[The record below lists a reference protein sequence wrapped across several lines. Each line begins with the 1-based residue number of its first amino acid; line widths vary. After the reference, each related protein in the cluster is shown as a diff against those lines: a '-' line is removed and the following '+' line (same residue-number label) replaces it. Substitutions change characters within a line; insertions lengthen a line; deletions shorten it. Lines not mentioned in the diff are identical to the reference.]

1 MQHGGLLTISNLN
14 NNMATG
20 IELKLIEAFRAENQR
35 NQELVDFLM
44 TEIVPRYDEFDA
56 GHDRQHALYVMT
68 QSLHLAQF
76 YPEVDR
82 AMLLTA
88 AAYHDVG
95 LVNGR
100 EHHHADSAAMLRADT
115 RLQRWFTTE
124 QVEVMAQA
132 AYDHRASAKGEPVTI
147 YGRIVAE
154 ADRQI
159 EVETV
164 IRRTIQ
170 FGMKKYPTLSKDE
183 SYERTVEHLREKYGE
198 GGYLK
203 LWIPESD
210 NAARMKEL
218 REVIANEEKLRA
230 VFNRLYDQLIGGA

>member
-1 MQHGGLLTISNLN
+1 
-14 NNMATG
+14 MATE
-20 IELKLIEAFRAENQR
+20 IKLELLEQFSAESAR
-35 NQELVDFLM
+35 NREIAQFLM
-44 TEIVPRYDEFDA
+44 TEIVPRYDAFDA

-76 YPEVDR
+76 YPEADR

-95 LVNGR
+95 LANGR
-100 EHHHADSAAMLRADT
+100 EHHHADSAAMLRADA

-132 AYDHRASAKGEPVTI
+132 AYDHRASAKTAPVAI

-170 FGMKKYPTLSKDE
+170 FGMKQYPGLSREE
-183 SYERTVEHLREKYGE
+183 SRERTVEHLREKYGE

-210 NAARMKEL
+210 NAARLAEL
-218 REVIANEEKLRA
+218 RTLIADEARLRGVID
-230 VFNRLYDQLIGGA
+230 RLYDSLTLRSKGV

>member
-1 MQHGGLLTISNLN
+1 MKSTEIK
-14 NNMATG
+14 M
-20 IELKLIEAFRAENQR
+20 ELIEAFAAESKR
-35 NQELVDFLM
+35 NQELTHFLLN
-44 TEIVPRYDEFDA
+44 EIVPRYDAFDA
-56 GHDRQHALYVMT
+56 GHDRHHALYVMT

-82 AMLLTA
+82 AMVLTA

-95 LVNGR
+95 LMNGR
-100 EHHHADSAAMLRADT
+100 EQHHADSARFIKNDK
-115 RLQRWFTTE
+115 RLLNWFTLDE
-124 QVEVMAQA
+124 VEVIAQA
-132 AYDHRASAKGEPVTI
+132 AYDHRASAKTAPASI

-170 FGMKKYPTLSKDE
+170 YGMKQYPQLSKEE
-183 SYERTVEHLREKYGE
+183 SYERTAEHLREKYGA

-210 NAARMKEL
+210 NAQRLAEL
-218 REVIANEEKLRA
+218 RALIADERQLHVLFTRLYHSLRA
-230 VFNRLYDQLIGGA
+230 DS

>member
-1 MQHGGLLTISNLN
+1 MSTEIK
-14 NNMATG
+14 M
-20 IELKLIEAFRAENQR
+20 ELIEAFATESDR
-35 NQELVDFLM
+35 NQELANFLLN
-44 TEIVPRYDEFDA
+44 EIVPRYDAFDA
-56 GHDRQHALYVMT
+56 GHDRRHALYVMT
-68 QSLHLAQF
+68 QSLFLAQF

-82 AMLLTA
+82 AMLLTS

-95 LVNGR
+95 LMNGR
-100 EHHHADSAAMLRADT
+100 EHHHADSAKIIKSDA
-115 RLQRWFTTE
+115 RLQQWFTAE
-124 QVEVMAQA
+124 DVEVIAQA
-132 AYDHRASAKGEPVTI
+132 AYDHRASAKTEPATL

-159 EVETV
+159 DVETV

-170 FGMKKYPTLSKDE
+170 FGMKQYPQLSKEE
-183 SYERTVEHLREKYGE
+183 SYERTAAHLREKYGE

-218 REVIANEEKLRA
+218 RAVISDEEKLRT
-230 VFNRLYDQLIGGA
+230 VFNRLYDQLTACA

>member
-1 MQHGGLLTISNLN
+1 MAVEIKPELLEQFS
-14 NNMATG
+14 
-20 IELKLIEAFRAENQR
+20 AESPR
-35 NQELVDFLM
+35 NQEIAEFLM
-44 TEIVPRYDEFDA
+44 SEIVPRYDAFDA
-56 GHDRQHALYVMT
+56 GHDRSHALYVMT

-100 EHHHADSAAMLRADT
+100 EQHHADSAKIMRTDE
-115 RLQRWFTTE
+115 RLLRWFTPE

-132 AYDHRASAKGEPVTI
+132 AFDHRASAKGEPATI

-154 ADRQI
+154 SDRQI
-159 EVETV
+159 EIETV
-164 IRRTIQ
+164 VRRTIQ
-170 FGMKKYPTLSKDE
+170 FGMKQYPDLTE
-183 SYERTVEHLREKYGE
+183 AECYERTAEHLREKYGE

-210 NAARMKEL
+210 NAARLEEL
-218 REVIANEEKLRA
+218 RHIIADEGRLLA
-230 VFNRLYDQLIGGA
+230 LFTRLYHSLHHK

>member
-1 MQHGGLLTISNLN
+1 
-14 NNMATG
+14 MATE
-20 IELKLIEAFRAENQR
+20 IKLELLEQFSDESAR
-35 NQELVDFLM
+35 NREIAQFLM
-44 TEIVPRYDEFDA
+44 TEIVPRYDAFDA

-100 EHHHADSAAMLRADT
+100 EYHHADSAAILRADA
-115 RLQRWFTTE
+115 RLQKWFTTE

-132 AYDHRASAKGEPVTI
+132 AFDHRASAKGDPQTI

-159 EVETV
+159 DVETV
-164 IRRTIQ
+164 VRRTIQ
-170 FGMKKYPTLSKDE
+170 FGMKQYPNLSEKE

-210 NAARMKEL
+210 NAQRLAEL
-218 REVIANEEKLRA
+218 RALIADERQLHVLFTRLYHSLRA
-230 VFNRLYDQLIGGA
+230 DS

>member
-1 MQHGGLLTISNLN
+1 M
-14 NNMATG
+14 
-20 IELKLIEAFRAENQR
+20 ELIEAFAAESDR
-35 NQELVDFLM
+35 NQELTHFLLN
-44 TEIVPRYDEFDA
+44 EIVPRYDAFDA
-56 GHDRQHALYVMT
+56 GHDRHHALYVMT

-76 YPEVDR
+76 YPEVYR
-82 AMLLTA
+82 PMVLTA
-88 AAYHDVG
+88 AAYHDLG

-100 EHHHADSAAMLRADT
+100 EQHHADSAKIIRSDE
-115 RLQRWFTTE
+115 RLQQWFTSDE
-124 QVEVMAQA
+124 VEVIAQA
-132 AYDHRASAKGEPVTI
+132 AYDHRASAKTAPASI

-170 FGMKKYPTLSKDE
+170 FGMKQYPQLSKEE
-183 SYERTVEHLREKYGE
+183 SHERTAEHLREKYGE

-210 NAARMKEL
+210 NAQRLAEL
-218 REVIANEEKLRA
+218 RAIIADEPQLRTLITRLYHFLRA
-230 VFNRLYDQLIGGA
+230 DS

>member
-1 MQHGGLLTISNLN
+1 MSTEIK
-14 NNMATG
+14 M
-20 IELKLIEAFRAENQR
+20 ELIEAFAAESDR
-35 NQELVDFLM
+35 NQELANFLLN
-44 TEIVPRYDEFDA
+44 EIVPRYDAFDA
-56 GHDRQHALYVMT
+56 GHDRHHALYVMT

-76 YPEVDR
+76 YSEVDR
-82 AMLLTA
+82 PMVLTA
-88 AAYHDVG
+88 AAYHDLG

-100 EHHHADSAAMLRADT
+100 EQHHADSAKIIRSDA
-115 RLQRWFTTE
+115 RLQQWFTTE
-124 QVEVMAQA
+124 EVEVIAQA
-132 AYDHRASAKGEPVTI
+132 AYDHRASAKTAPATL

-170 FGMKKYPTLSKDE
+170 FGMKQYPQLSKEE
-183 SYERTVEHLREKYGE
+183 SYERTAEHLHEKYGA

-210 NAARMKEL
+210 NAQRMAEL
-218 REVIANEEKLRA
+218 RAIIADGAQLRA
-230 VFNRLYDQLIGGA
+230 VFNRLYDQLINHQ

>member
-1 MQHGGLLTISNLN
+1 MKPTEIK
-14 NNMATG
+14 
-20 IELKLIEAFRAENQR
+20 IELIEAFATESER
-35 NQELVDFLM
+35 NQKLTHFLLN
-44 TEIVPRYDEFDA
+44 EIVPRYDAFDA
-56 GHDRQHALYVMT
+56 GHDRHHALYVMT

-132 AYDHRASAKGEPVTI
+132 AYDHRASAKTAPASI

-210 NAARMKEL
+210 NAQRLAEL
-218 REVIANEEKLRA
+218 REVITNEEKLRA
-230 VFNRLYDQLIGGA
+230 VFNRLYDQLTACA